1 MAGRWSLADFCLS
14 CAYRIRW
21 PLLKVLLAASIIT
34 YGCVHMYFKGEDDYN
49 MFYVTGQCLW
59 KSYGNLEQYS
69 KSGRHFPCLTNILML
84 ASQKHGG
91 FFDASFPTDKVKWFG
106 SWLGFGAVAFAPLV
120 LIFELPS
127 SFFISGHTSQLY
139 PLVNAR

>member
-1 MAGRWSLADFCLS
+1 
-14 CAYRIRW
+14 
-21 PLLKVLLAASIIT
+21 
-34 YGCVHMYFKGEDDYN
+34 MYFKGEDDYN

-69 KSGRHFPCLTNILML
+69 KSGREFSCLTNILMQ
-84 ASQKHGG
+84 ASEEHGG

-106 SWLGFGAVAFAPLV
+106 SWLGWGAVVFAPWFQ
-120 LIFELPS
+120 IFALTS
-127 SFFISGHTSQLY
+127 SFFILGHTSQLH